1 MRQNVAP
8 LLSAMHKIHA
18 AAAYR
23 AYAPVCAIFYR
34 AVQKRSICTATNQSL
49 WKVSVM
55 VLFGFVSSIASRFT
69 AYRNYRRTL
78 QALSALD
85 DRELADLGIFRGR
98 IEEIARGAAR

>member
-1 MRQNVAP
+1 
-8 LLSAMHKIHA
+8 
-18 AAAYR
+18 
-23 AYAPVCAIFYR
+23 
-34 AVQKRSICTATNQSL
+34 
-49 WKVSVM
+49 M

-85 DRELADLGIFRGR
+85 DRELDDLGIFRGR